1 MWYDCKKAQKVVIL
15 VKKFPVALQL
25 YSVRDN
31 MAEDFEGTLKKVK
44 ALGFDGVEFAG
55 LFDKTA
61 DEVKKLVEEIG
72 LTPISAHVPYVD
84 MVNDTEKV
92 LSDYAKIGCKF
103 VVIPY
108 MTEEYR
114 PGAEKFDEL
123 IVGIKKIGA
132 KAKEMGM
139 TLLYHNHD
147 FEFVKLGDEYGL
159 DVLYA
164 SVDEDIFKT
173 ELDTCWVNVG
183 GENPAEYI
191 LKYSGR
197 SPVVHLKD
205 FVINGEQKGSL
216 YKLIG
221 IDDEEASDNSEEGF
235 AFRPVGYGCQDFGTI
250 LEASEKAGAEW
261 VVVEQDD
268 ATMGKT
274 PLESAEMSRNYL
286 KDNFGI

>member
-1 MWYDCKKAQKVVIL
+1 MVLLRKAQKVDDFM
-15 VKKFPVALQL
+15 KKFPVALQL

-44 ALGFDGVEFAG
+44 ELGFDGVEFAG
-55 LFDKTA
+55 LFDKTPA
-61 DEVKKLVEEIG
+61 EVKELVNKIG
-72 LTPISAHVPYVD
+72 LTPISAHVPFAD
-84 MVNDTEKV
+84 MVNDTENV
-92 LSDYAKIGCKF
+92 LSGYAEIGCKY
-103 VVIPY
+103 VVVPY

-123 IVGIKKIGA
+123 IEGIKKIGT
-132 KAKEMGM
+132 KARELCM

-147 FEFVKLGDEYGL
+147 FEFVKIGDEYGL

-164 SVDEDIFKT
+164 SVDEEIFKT

-191 LKYSGR
+191 LKYTGR

-221 IDDEEASDNSEEGF
+221 IDDEEASDNTEEGF
-235 AFRPVGYGCQDFGTI
+235 AFRPVGYGCQDFKAI
-250 LEASEKAGAEW
+250 LEASDKAGAEW
-261 VVVEQDD
+261 VVVEQDE

-274 PLESAEMSRNYL
+274 PIESAEMSRNYL

>member
-1 MWYDCKKAQKVVIL
+1 MWYDCKKAQKAVIFM
-15 VKKFPVALQL
+15 KKFPVALQL

-44 ALGFDGVEFAG
+44 TLGFDGVEFAG
-55 LFDKTA
+55 LFDKTP
-61 DEVKKLVEEIG
+61 DEVKALVDEIG
-72 LTPISAHVPYVD
+72 LTPISAHVPYAD
-84 MVNDTEKV
+84 MVDDTENV
-92 LSDYAKIGCKF
+92 LAGYAKIGCKY
-103 VVIPY
+103 VVVPY

-123 IVGIKKIGA
+123 IEGIKKIGT
-132 KAKEMGM
+132 KAKELGM

-147 FEFVKLGDEYGL
+147 FEFVKIGEEYGL

-164 SVDEDIFKT
+164 SVDSDIFKT

-191 LKYSGR
+191 IKYSGR

-221 IDDEEASDNSEEGF
+221 IDDEEEADNAEEGF
-235 AFRPVGYGCQDFGTI
+235 AFRPVGYGCQDFGAI
-250 LEASEKAGAEW
+250 LEASDKAGAEW
-261 VVVEQDD
+261 VVVEQDE

>member
-1 MWYDCKKAQKVVIL
+1 M
-15 VKKFPVALQL
+15 KKFPVAVQL

-31 MAEDFEGTLKKVK
+31 MAEDFEGTLRKVK
-44 ALGFDGVEFAG
+44 ELGYEGVEFAG
-55 LFDKTA
+55 LFDKSA
-61 DEVKKLVEEIG
+61 DEVKTLVDEIG
-72 LTPISAHVPYVD
+72 LTPISAHVPYAD
-84 MVNDTEKV
+84 MADNAEKV
-92 LSDYAKIGCKF
+92 LSDYVKIGCKF

-123 IVGIKKIGA
+123 IENIKIIGA
-132 KAKEMGM
+132 KAKELGM

-147 FEFVKLGDEYGL
+147 FEFVKIGDEYGL

-173 ELDTCWVNVG
+173 EIDTCWVNVG

-221 IDDEEASDNSEEGF
+221 IDEEETTENSEEGF
-235 AFRPVGYGCQDFGTI
+235 AFRPVGYGCQDFKAI

-261 VVVEQDD
+261 VVVEQDE

-274 PLESAEMSRNYL
+274 PIESIEMSRNYL

>member
-1 MWYDCKKAQKVVIL
+1 M
-15 VKKFPVALQL
+15 KKFPVAVQL

-31 MAEDFEGTLKKVK
+31 MAEDFEGTLRKVK
-44 ALGFDGVEFAG
+44 ELGYEGVEFAG
-55 LFDKTA
+55 LFDKSA
-61 DEVKKLVEEIG
+61 DEVKSLVNEIG
-72 LTPISAHVPYVD
+72 LTPISAHVPYDD
-84 MVNDTEKV
+84 MVKDAEKV
-92 LSDYAKIGCKF
+92 LSDYAKIGCRF

-123 IVGIKKIGA
+123 IENIKIIGA
-132 KAKEMGM
+132 KAKELGM

-147 FEFVKLGDEYGL
+147 FEFVKIGEEYGL
-159 DVLYA
+159 DVLYS
-164 SVDEDIFKT
+164 SVDADIFKT

-191 LKYSGR
+191 LKYSDR

-221 IDDEEASDNSEEGF
+221 IDEEEATDNGEEGF
-235 AFRPVGYGCQDFGTI
+235 AFRPVGYGCQDFKAI

-261 VVVEQDD
+261 VVVEQDE

-274 PLESAEMSRNYL
+274 PLESIEMSRNYL

>member
-1 MWYDCKKAQKVVIL
+1 MAL
-15 VKKFPVALQL
+15 PVAVQL
-25 YSVRDN
+25 YSLRNEMEKDL
-31 MAEDFEGTLKKVK
+31 EGTLRAVK
-44 ALGFDGVEFAG
+44 AMGYDGVEFAG
-55 LFDKTA
+55 LFDKSA
-61 DEVKKLVEEIG
+61 DEVKNLVETIG
-72 LTPISAHVPYVD
+72 LTPISAHVPYAD
-84 MVNDTEKV
+84 MVDDAEKV
-92 LSDYAKIGCKF
+92 LSDYAEIGCKF

-123 IVGIKKIGA
+123 IENIKIIGA
-132 KAKEMGM
+132 KAKELGM

-147 FEFVKLGDEYGL
+147 FEFVKIGDEYGL

-221 IDDEEASDNSEEGF
+221 IDEEEATDNGEEGF
-235 AFRPVGYGCQDFGTI
+235 AFRPVGYGCQDFKSI

-261 VVVEQDD
+261 VVVEQDE

-274 PLESAEMSRNYL
+274 PLESIEMSRNYL

>member
-1 MWYDCKKAQKVVIL
+1 MVLLRKAQTVDDFM
-15 VKKFPVALQL
+15 KKFPVALQL

-44 ALGFDGVEFAG
+44 ELGFDGVEFAG
-55 LFDKTA
+55 LFDKTPA
-61 DEVKKLVEEIG
+61 EVKELVNKIG
-72 LTPISAHVPYVD
+72 LTPISAHVPFAD
-84 MVNDTEKV
+84 MVNDTENV
-92 LSDYAKIGCKF
+92 LSGYAEIGCKY
-103 VVIPY
+103 VVVPY

-123 IVGIKKIGA
+123 IEGIKKIGT
-132 KAKEMGM
+132 KARELGM

-147 FEFVKLGDEYGL
+147 FEFVKIGDEYGL

-164 SVDEDIFKT
+164 SVDEEIFKT

-191 LKYSGR
+191 LKYTGR

-221 IDDEEASDNSEEGF
+221 IDDEEASDNTEEGF
-235 AFRPVGYGCQDFGTI
+235 AFRPVGYGCQDFKAI
-250 LEASEKAGAEW
+250 LEASDKAGAEW
-261 VVVEQDD
+261 VVVEQDE

-274 PLESAEMSRNYL
+274 PIESAEMSRNYL

>member
-1 MWYDCKKAQKVVIL
+1 M
-15 VKKFPVALQL
+15 KKFPVAVQL

-31 MAEDFEGTLKKVK
+31 MAADFEGTLRKVK
-44 ALGFDGVEFAG
+44 ELGYEGVEFAG
-55 LFDKTA
+55 LFDKSA
-61 DEVKKLVEEIG
+61 DEVKALVDEIG
-72 LTPISAHVPYVD
+72 LTPISAHVPYAD
-84 MVNDTEKV
+84 MVDNAEKV

-123 IVGIKKIGA
+123 IENIKIIGA
-132 KAKEMGM
+132 KAKELGM

-147 FEFVKLGDEYGL
+147 FEFVKIGDEYGL

-173 ELDTCWVNVG
+173 EIDTCWVNVG

-191 LKYSGR
+191 LKYLSR

-221 IDDEEASDNSEEGF
+221 IDEEETTENSEEGF
-235 AFRPVGYGCQDFGTI
+235 AFRPVGYGCQDFKAI
-250 LEASEKAGAEW
+250 LEASEKTGAEW
-261 VVVEQDD
+261 VVVEQDE

-274 PLESAEMSRNYL
+274 PIESIEMSRNYL

>member
-1 MWYDCKKAQKVVIL
+1 MVLLRKAQKVDDFM
-15 VKKFPVALQL
+15 KKFPVALQL

-44 ALGFDGVEFAG
+44 ELGFDGVEFAG
-55 LFDKTA
+55 LFDKTPA
-61 DEVKKLVEEIG
+61 EVKELVNKIG
-72 LTPISAHVPYVD
+72 LTPISAHVPFAD
-84 MVNDTEKV
+84 MVNDTENV
-92 LSDYAKIGCKF
+92 LSGYAEIGCKY
-103 VVIPY
+103 VVVPY

-123 IVGIKKIGA
+123 IEGIKKIGT
-132 KAKEMGM
+132 KARELGM

-147 FEFVKLGDEYGL
+147 FEFVKIGDEYGL

-164 SVDEDIFKT
+164 SVDEEIFKT

-191 LKYSGR
+191 LKYTGR

-221 IDDEEASDNSEEGF
+221 IDDEEASDNTEEGF
-235 AFRPVGYGCQDFGTI
+235 AFRPVGYGCQDFKAI
-250 LEASEKAGAEW
+250 LEASDKAGAEW
-261 VVVEQDD
+261 VVVEQDE

-274 PLESAEMSRNYL
+274 PIESAEMSRNYL

>member
-1 MWYDCKKAQKVVIL
+1 M
-15 VKKFPVALQL
+15 KKFPVALQL

-44 ALGFDGVEFAG
+44 ELGYEGVEFAG
-55 LFDKTA
+55 LFEKSA
-61 DEVKKLVEEIG
+61 EEVKNLVDTIG
-72 LTPISAHVPYVD
+72 LTPISAHVPYAD
-84 MVNDTEKV
+84 MVEDAEKV

-123 IVGIKKIGA
+123 IANIKVIGA
-132 KAKEMGM
+132 KAKELGM

-147 FEFVKLGDEYGL
+147 FEFVKIGDEYGL

-164 SVDEDIFKT
+164 SVDADIFKT

-221 IDDEEASDNSEEGF
+221 IDDEEESSDSEEGF
-235 AFRPVGYGCQDFGTI
+235 AFRPVGYGCQDFAAI
-250 LEASEKAGAEW
+250 LDASEKAGAEW
-261 VVVEQDD
+261 VVVEQDE

>member
-1 MWYDCKKAQKVVIL
+1 MKN
-15 VKKFPVALQL
+15 FPVALQL

-31 MAEDFEGTLKKVK
+31 MAENFEGTLKKVK
-44 ALGFDGVEFAG
+44 ELGFDGVEFAG
-55 LFDKTA
+55 LFDKTP
-61 DEVKKLVEEIG
+61 DEVKALVDEIG
-72 LTPISAHVPYVD
+72 LIPISAHVPFAD
-84 MVNDTEKV
+84 MVENTESV
-92 LSDYAKIGCKF
+92 LSDYAKIGCKY

-114 PGAEKFDEL
+114 PGAEKFGEL
-123 IVGIKKIGA
+123 IEGIKKIGA
-132 KAKEMGM
+132 KAKELGM

-147 FEFVKLGDEYGL
+147 FEFVKIGDEYGL
-159 DVLYA
+159 DVLYS
-164 SVDEDIFKT
+164 SVDAEIFKT

-221 IDDEEASDNSEEGF
+221 IDDEEETDNAEEGF
-235 AFRPVGYGCQDFGTI
+235 AFRPVGYGCQNFKAI

>member
-1 MWYDCKKAQKVVIL
+1 M
-15 VKKFPVALQL
+15 KKFPVALQL

-31 MAEDFEGTLKKVK
+31 MAEDFEGTIKKVK
-44 ALGFDGVEFAG
+44 ELGYDGVEFAG
-55 LFDKTA
+55 LFDKTPA
-61 DEVKKLVEEIG
+61 EVKKLVNEVD
-72 LTPISAHVPYVD
+72 LTPISAHVPYAD

-92 LSDYAKIGCKF
+92 LSGYAEIGCKY

-123 IVGIKKIGA
+123 IEGIKKIGT
-132 KAKEMGM
+132 KAKELGM

-147 FEFVKLGDEYGL
+147 FEFVKIGDEYGL

-164 SVDEDIFKT
+164 SVDEEIFKT

-221 IDDEEASDNSEEGF
+221 IDDEEESDNKEEGF
-235 AFRPVGYGCQDFGTI
+235 AFRPVGYGCQDFKAI
-250 LEASEKAGAEW
+250 LESSEKAGAEW

-268 ATMGKT
+268 STMGKT